1 MEFIVGL
8 LLGSLAAYLSVRLSK
23 CYIPVD
29 KAKNNMVDAI
39 NFGREHADDDMIVTD
54 VEFTKTG
61 YTVLVRKKN
70 QTETQFNNPPLK

>member
-8 LLGSLAAYLSVRLSK
+8 LLGSLAVYLSVRLSK
-23 CYIPVD
+23 CYISVD
-29 KAKNNMVDAI
+29 KARKRMVSAI
-39 NFGREHADDDMIVTD
+39 IFGQEHAGDDMIVTD

-70 QTETQFNNPPLK
+70 QMEEEYEK